1 MERKIRENFW
11 EIQWAVGESMVQIM
25 VDEYRDAQIDRGE
38 GLLWLVV
45 EILCYANNLVG
56 QL

>member
-1 MERKIRENFW
+1 
-11 EIQWAVGESMVQIM
+11 MVQIM

-45 EILCYANNLVG
+45 EIIRCANNLAQ